1 MTTLNADQVVAGI
14 GRTPFGSSH
23 FKVRA
28 NDWDPIRAKHYGQ
41 RPYRPH
47 KQAGHMTAP
56 DQCCPEELPY
66 FGPLQKLPASFL
78 TSHLCFSRV
87 PGQPRTY
94 VQDGIRREAQSVA
107 GMLKE
112 PATHVFSLPSEGNGK
127 WYRGCLH

>member
-1 MTTLNADQVVAGI
+1 
-14 GRTPFGSSH
+14 
-23 FKVRA
+23 
-28 NDWDPIRAKHYGQ
+28 
-41 RPYRPH
+41 
-47 KQAGHMTAP
+47 MTAP

-107 GMLKE
+107 CMLKE
-112 PATHVFSLPSEGNGK
+112 PATHVFSLPSEGNESGIEDAFTEVCK
-127 WYRGCLH
+127 GISDDRSFIKAQMQTTGRFQVETY